1 MTLIQTAYFNI
12 VVVAGAG
19 HEGCWKE
26 QHRSSKAIMVRTKYL
41 NITQNLPAQRE
52 KKSAKHQQQ
61 SKMPFGKVGGKRWKW
76 QFKCDSPLTS
86 INVTLESSHPN
97 LTENVETFFLVVSQ
111 WNYLKVKKR
120 ERLTLMVI
128 RLMGFGSKEKISALC
143 VSSHKSALWFIISR
157 LVVNTFSIQKMYIS
171 WSSILNVFIFTFDM
185 NFDLSIDSDIFIH
198 GLSVARISASGIYP
212 WACRPL

>member
-1 MTLIQTAYFNI
+1 
-12 VVVAGAG
+12 
-19 HEGCWKE
+19 
-26 QHRSSKAIMVRTKYL
+26 
-41 NITQNLPAQRE
+41 
-52 KKSAKHQQQ
+52 
-61 SKMPFGKVGGKRWKW
+61 
-76 QFKCDSPLTS
+76 
-86 INVTLESSHPN
+86 
-97 LTENVETFFLVVSQ
+97 
-111 WNYLKVKKR
+111 
-120 ERLTLMVI
+120 
-128 RLMGFGSKEKISALC
+128 MGFGSKEKISALC